1 MLLMQTEKSN
11 RLTHESSP
19 YLLQHAHNPVDWWPW
34 CDKALATAKRDNK
47 LILLSIGYSA
57 CHWCHVMAHESF
69 EDAATAQVMNDL
81 YINIKVDREERPDL
95 DKIYQTAHQLLNQRP
110 GGWPLT
116 MILTPDDQIPFFAG
130 TYFPVTTKHGMP
142 PFKDVL
148 QRVDAFYREHPDQIE
163 QQNASMLNALNSMMQ
178 QHGEATGIKSALLD
192 QARQQLGAQFD
203 KTHAGFGKAPKFP
216 HPSNLE
222 RLLRHWQQSKTIG
235 NEDTDALNM
244 LRMTLH
250 AMASGGLFD
259 QLGGGFFRYSVDDY
273 WMIPHF
279 EKMLY
284 DNGPLLSLYAQAYAY
299 LRDPVFA
306 RICHETASWVMRD
319 MQAPNGGYYST
330 LDADSEGEEG
340 KFYVWQTNEVKELL
354 SKDEYAV
361 FAEIFGL
368 NRQPNFEGHYHLHV
382 FEDLQDVADKH
393 GLAAIQANA
402 LLDSARKK
410 LFDVRE
416 QRIRPGRDDKVLTAW
431 NGLMIKGMAQAAR
444 ILHEPRYLDSALAAT
459 HFIQR
464 EMMKDGRLLASYKDG
479 KARLNAYLDD
489 YAFLLDALLELLQAK
504 WDSALLD
511 CAIQLADALLTH
523 FEDKEHGGFYFTS
536 HDHEQLIQRPKT
548 VMDEAI
554 PAGNAVAAFALARLG
569 HLLGEQRYLEASERT
584 LTFSISQVQHAPY
597 AAAFMLHALEEHLY
611 PPQTIIVRGEKKEMQ
626 AWETEMNSFP
636 HPRRLIFYIADTEIN
651 LTGLLKDKAM
661 QPGKTIAYVC
671 SGTQCHEPVNSIE
684 GLKQSLRDQK

>member
-1 MLLMQTEKSN
+1 MLFMQTAKSN
-11 RLTHESSP
+11 RLIHESSP

-34 CDKALATAKRDNK
+34 CEEALTTAKHEHK

-69 EDAATAQVMNDL
+69 EDEATAQVMNDL
-81 YINIKVDREERPDL
+81 YLNIKVDREERPDL

-130 TYFPVTTKHGMP
+130 TYFPVTEKHGMP
-142 PFKDVL
+142 PFKEVL

-163 QQNASMLNALNSMMQ
+163 QQNTSMMNALNSMTQ
-178 QHGEATGIKSALLD
+178 QHGDVAGIKSAVLD
-192 QARQQLGAQFD
+192 QARQQLGSQFD

-222 RLLRHWQQSKTIG
+222 RLLRHWQQSKAIG
-235 NEDTDALNM
+235 NEDTDALKM

-284 DNGPLLSLYAQAYAY
+284 DNGPMLSLYAQAYSY
-299 LRDPVFA
+299 LHDPVFA
-306 RICHETASWVMRD
+306 RICHETAQWIMRE
-319 MQAPNGGYYST
+319 MQSPEGGYYST

-340 KFYVWQTNEVKELL
+340 KFYVWQPDTVKALL
-354 SKDEYAV
+354 TPEEYDV
-361 FAEIFGL
+361 FAEVFGL

-382 FEDLQDVADKH
+382 FEDLHESADKH
-393 GLAAIQANA
+393 GIGIEQAME

-410 LFDVRE
+410 LFAVRE

-444 ILHEPRYLDSALAAT
+444 ILNEPRYLDSARAAT
-459 HFIQR
+459 HFIQQQLF
-464 EMMKDGRLLASYKDG
+464 KDGRLLATYKDG
-479 KARLNAYLDD
+479 QARLNAYLDD

-504 WDSALLD
+504 WDSAMLNF
-511 CAIQLADALLTH
+511 AIQLADALLAH
-523 FEDKEHGGFYFTS
+523 FEDQEHGGFYFTS
-536 HDHEQLIQRPKT
+536 HDHEQLIQRPKS

-569 HLLGEQRYLEASERT
+569 HLLGEQRYLDASERT
-584 LTFSISQVQHAPY
+584 LTSSMTQVQHAPY
-597 AAAFMLHALEEHLY
+597 AAAFMLHTLEEHLY
-611 PPQTIIVRGEKKEMQ
+611 PPQLIIVRGNENDMENWGAELEKH
-626 AWETEMNSFP
+626 P
-636 HPRRLIFYIADTEIN
+636 HPRRVAFYISDSETN
-651 LTGLLKDKAM
+651 LPGLLTSKPA
-661 QPGKTIAYVC
+661 QAEQTIAYIC
-671 SGTQCHEPVNSIE
+671 SGMQCYAPVNTIE
-684 GLKQSLRDQK
+684 GLRQSLQD